1 MGKMLFRSRWLR
13 SHALLLLVAVALG
26 SLGDRTLA
34 VQGGKKV
41 LFGPLGVARQEA
53 VRVNVY
59 AAGNPDGIS
68 DPNDVPWDFV
78 VRIFNRRGDLADEQ
92 RLRLAP
98 GVTASVEVNIG
109 NPDIFPVERLGRR
122 TLDWG
127 AERCAPRLSAS
138 TRNLIRQAPMP
149 QPWRSTTFRREA
161 PASCLVVPTLCRP
174 PHNEGE
180 IIHTGGCMS
189 TDLNLLDHLD
199 FTGRRH
205 PDARQDAGPLS
216 SRDGPGNRQGNYPQG
231 TGQSTKRRQ
240 E

>member
-13 SHALLLLVAVALG
+13 SHALLLLIAVALG

-34 VQGGKKV
+34 VQGGGKV

-59 AAGNPDGIS
+59 AAGHPDGIS

-78 VRIFNRRGDLADEQ
+78 VRIFNRRGELADEQ

-122 TLDWG
+122 TLR
-127 AERCAPRLSAS
+127 AEIVGF
-138 TRNLIRQAPMP
+138 NP
-149 QPWRSTTFRREA
+149 QPDPPGAYAATLEVYNLQTGSISVLLGGPDTLPTT
-161 PASCLVVPTLCRP
+161 
-174 PHNEGE
+174 
-180 IIHTGGCMS
+180 
-189 TDLNLLDHLD
+189 
-199 FTGRRH
+199 
-205 PDARQDAGPLS
+205 
-216 SRDGPGNRQGNYPQG
+216 PQ
-231 TGQSTKRRQ
+231 
-240 E
+240 